1 MDRIYKYNPNISYN
15 PNGGRYLQLITA
27 KNLYIQNITV
37 AENDGHSDSFH
48 VKFPNVF
55 TNYPLGA
62 VRVEDQKFKDWD
74 HYKFTIW
81 QLQLNFVVFCASS
94 ACGVSVE
101 HLNAKEPM
109 IRSIYRFHVYYHIR
123 RILKILEIPLPY
135 ENSFNQYNNPYNHE
149 KFIGICSEY
158 GVSNDLTKWRK
169 QKYFST
175 WQSRA
180 WETGKPGMSNIN
192 ENSFSR
198 WIIEKSDG
206 LTMLGLQKLSGSV
219 RHDAYLILT
228 SQTSTRGPIV
238 GIESRNLDAQHT
250 FLNTFENIVNRRVN
264 ISEDIRRFQKTLQ
277 YARSK
282 VDYVIGEFI
291 YMLPSNMNL
300 QIEKV
305 KDYNNKILISSPSFK
320 IGTNLKINLDGE
332 QVKLKDKPDVKSKEV
347 EMVKTE
353 PDVKPKVI
361 TKPDIKSNKEHKQDV
376 KPNIEL
382 KHDVMLI
389 TTKPDT
395 NKITYE
401 EEKVALY
408 WELQLY
414 LQYGGCSSDLRSI
427 CLCHEI
433 CVYQDSNTC
442 DKCPQILRQPTNCF
456 LCSIQDP

>member
-1 MDRIYKYNPNISYN
+1 MDRIYKYNSDSSYK
-15 PNGGRYLQLITA
+15 PNGGTYLQQIGS
-27 KNLYIQNITV
+27 KDLYIQNITV
-37 AENDGHSDSFH
+37 SEHDKHSESFQI
-48 VKFPNVF
+48 KFPNVF
-55 TNYPLGA
+55 TNYLIGS
-62 VRVEDQKFKDWD
+62 VRIEDQKFKDWD

-81 QLQLNFVVFCASS
+81 QSQLNFTVFCASS
-94 ACGVSVE
+94 SCGVSVE

-158 GVSNDLTKWRK
+158 GVSNDLTKWRN

-180 WETGKPGMSNIN
+180 WETNKPGMSYIN

-206 LTMLGLQKLSGSV
+206 LTTLGIQKLSESV
-219 RHDAYLILT
+219 RDYAYLILT

-238 GIESRNLDAQHT
+238 GHEARNLDAQRT

-264 ISEDIRRFQKTLQ
+264 IPEDILRFQKTLQ

-282 VDYVIGEFI
+282 VDYAIGEFI
-291 YMLPSNMNL
+291 YMLPSDMNL
-300 QIEKV
+300 RIGNV
-305 KDYNNKILISSPSFK
+305 RNYNNKILISSPSFK
-320 IGTNLKINLDGE
+320 IGTNIKVNIDGE
-332 QVKLKDKPDVKSKEV
+332 KDKPDVKSKEV
-347 EMVKTE
+347 EMIKTE

-361 TKPDIKSNKEHKQDV
+361 TKPNIKLNEKHKQDVKPVIKPNKEHKQDV
-376 KPNIEL
+376 KPNRPDI
-382 KHDVMLI
+382 KQNRS
-389 TTKPDT
+389 KPDT

-401 EEKVALY
+401 EEKVALVLGTTAVFTVL
-408 WELQLY
+408 WMF
-414 LQYGGCSSDLRSI
+414 
-427 CLCHEI
+427 
-433 CVYQDSNTC
+433 
-442 DKCPQILRQPTNCF
+442 K
-456 LCSIQDP
+456 